1 VARKPSTTLDEVGA
15 PDLIEVHLPETSENG
30 GAAVNGEADES
41 TATPEEASA
50 AQALAATEAK
60 KEVPEADFSAFDAAV
75 DAILAPHR
83 AAEASGGETNGEPD
97 EALIPELVTQYQAL
111 EGAKNKRTARDRIKA
126 ISEQCMNEDNFYT
139 AKAAMLLDDK
149 LVSAKTAKA
158 PRAAKAPTDPT
169 PAFLENLY
177 ALYLA
182 FQYAGAA
189 QVQPEGLAADWREQ
203 YSARIK
209 DLEKELETFLESG
222 SDVSTLPE
230 SSLIP
235 KAIKLGTL
243 RKPKSSGSSGPRVNG
258 YSGPPRSIVK
268 HINEAFANVASGTF
282 LKIGDIAKFE
292 SQEYGS
298 DHPSPGAISGQVKN
312 TKFATNFPGLEAAE
326 ENGKKGIRK
335 Q

>member
-1 VARKPSTTLDEVGA
+1 MA
-15 PDLIEVHLPETSENG
+15 
-30 GAAVNGEADES
+30 
-41 TATPEEASA
+41 
-50 AQALAATEAK
+50 
-60 KEVPEADFSAFDAAV
+60 
-75 DAILAPHR
+75 
-83 AAEASGGETNGEPD
+83 
-97 EALIPELVTQYQAL
+97 
-111 EGAKNKRTARDRIKA
+111 
-126 ISEQCMNEDNFYT
+126 EDNFYT

-169 PAFLENLY
+169 PNFVDNL
-177 ALYLA
+177 LVLNLA
-182 FQYAGAA
+182 FQYAGAI
-189 QVQPEGLAADWREQ
+189 QPDGLASDWQERYNSQ
-203 YSARIK
+203 
-209 DLEKELETFLESG
+209 LENLSGELAAFVKNG
-222 SDVSTLPE
+222 DDASTLPE
-230 SSLIP
+230 GSLIA
-235 KAIKLGTL
+235 KAVKVGTL